1 MVVEGQWISV
11 LLHQLYVV
19 QVNCFKTE
27 RLGGFRKLCL
37 FATTFYGY
45 PTFSLTIVSY
55 M

>member
-1 MVVEGQWISV
+1 MVVEGHWISV
-11 LLHQLYVV
+11 LLHSVV

-27 RLGGFRKLCL
+27 SLGGFRKLCL
-37 FATTFYGY
+37 FATAFYGY